1 VVEVV
6 RGGFTSLEPG
16 EPPIVPEY
24 RLELNVDVAGLRWS
38 GRVEFELP
46 DGAPPFALDADGLEV
61 TEVTSSGSPVEFR
74 LEPSE
79 QRLVLPALGPG
90 PVAVSFRGTVTEAG
104 LTGLYRSRQ
113 GDGYVLTTQCEPI
126 GARRIF
132 PCFDR
137 PDRKSRI
144 LLRVR
149 TDPALTV
156 ISNTIERSTRVLGD
170 QREWTFYPT
179 PSMSAYLFYL
189 GIGKFDVLE
198 ETQGRVRF
206 RIFTPPGESSMGRYG
221 LTTTPRILSEY
232 ESYYG
237 IPYPLPKLDLV
248 CIAET
253 SFGAMENWGAIT
265 FRDTR
270 LLVDDATRSF
280 ARRDVLETITH
291 EVAHMWFGNLVTMAS
306 WTDIWLN
313 ESLASFLEIK
323 IAQRIEPGVD
333 SLSDFF
339 LRVSGTAA
347 AIEGDSLDATHPVR
361 APVHRP
367 EEIAQIF
374 DEISYGKGSTLI
386 AMLESYLGEEVFRKG
401 VARYLERFGYA
412 NAQTSD
418 LWAALSEVSGEP
430 IAPLMDPWL
439 DRPGLPVI
447 TTRLTDAGL
456 ELVQRRFSYHTHH
469 DTPPWPIPMVADI
482 DGRRERI
489 RFETRSRTLPAPATA
504 TVHLNPGATGFYRV
518 LYDPALTDR
527 LLRALPQ
534 RPATD
539 RWSFLEDLGTFVL
552 TGEVDWTTYARAAR
566 ALGEAPDRL
575 VVDVLV
581 GTLGPFS
588 LFFPDVPAVQ
598 DLAKWFFAVQ
608 FGRLGPRRR
617 PSEPDTEGIL
627 RERVSFGR
635 MRIDLGFARELS
647 ELFVEWDRVDPD
659 LKPAVAAARARIE
672 GAAGYREL
680 RRALDGTLRE
690 DDRASIE
697 QALMWTTEPALVLEA
712 LDRLASG
719 AVNRGILHVVLR
731 NAAANPVARA
741 VLWPW
746 LMQHLPRVDEL
757 LRGSGLLSQLLEIT
771 LPILGIGRG
780 AEMREFFRTHSFPEG
795 AHGIAKG
802 LERLTILERAEPIF
816 RALPR

>member
-1 VVEVV
+1 
-6 RGGFTSLEPG
+6 LEPG
-16 EPPIVPEY
+16 DPPTVPEY
-24 RLELNVDVAGLRWS
+24 RLDLDVDFAGRRWS

-61 TEVTSSGSPVEFR
+61 TEVTAAGQPVEFS
-74 LEPSE
+74 LEPAE

-90 PVAVSFRGTVTEAG
+90 PVAITFRGTVNETG
-104 LTGLYRSRQ
+104 LLGLYRSRQ

-132 PCFDR
+132 PCLDR

-149 TDPALTV
+149 TDPGLTV
-156 ISNTIERSTRVLGD
+156 ISNTIERSTRPVGG
-170 QREWTFYPT
+170 QREWTFFPT

-198 ETQGRVRF
+198 EAHGRVRF
-206 RIFTPPGESSMGRYG
+206 RIFTPPGQSSMGRYG
-221 LTTTPRILSEY
+221 LATTPRVLAEY
-232 ESYYG
+232 ETYYG

-270 LLVDDATRSF
+270 LLVDASTRSF

-313 ESLASFLEIK
+313 ESLASFLETK
-323 IAQRIEPGVD
+323 IAQRVEPSID
-333 SLSDFF
+333 TLSDFF
-339 LRVSGTAA
+339 LRVSGTFMALD
-347 AIEGDSLDATHPVR
+347 GDSLDATHPVR

-412 NAQTSD
+412 NATTAD

-447 TTRLTDAGL
+447 SARLTPAGL
-456 ELVQRRFSYHTHH
+456 ELAQRRFSYHSREAAGL
-469 DTPPWPIPMVADI
+469 WPIPMVADI
-482 DGRRERI
+482 DGHRERI
-489 RFETRSRTLPAPATA
+489 RFETRSTTLPAPPGA

-518 LYDPALTDR
+518 LYDPVLIDR
-527 LLRALPQ
+527 LLTALPD

-539 RWSFLEDLGTFVL
+539 RWTFLEDLGTFVL
-552 TGEVDWTTYARAAR
+552 TGEVDWATYVRAVR
-566 ALGEAPDRL
+566 ALGRSPDRL

-581 GTLGPFS
+581 GTLGPLS
-588 LFFPDVPAVQ
+588 LFFPDAPAVQ
-598 DLAKWFFAVQ
+598 DLAKWFFATQ
-608 FGRLGPRRR
+608 FDRLGPHRR
-617 PSEPDTEGIL
+617 PGEVDTEGIL

-659 LKPAVAAARARIE
+659 LKPAVAAARARVE
-672 GAAGYREL
+672 GATGYHEL
-680 RRALDGTLRE
+680 RRALDGALPE
-690 DDRASIE
+690 DERASIE
-697 QALMWTTEPALVLEA
+697 QALVWTTDPALVREA

-719 AVNRGILHVVLR
+719 AVNRGIIYFVLR
-731 NAAANPVARA
+731 NAAANPAARA
-741 VLWPW
+741 ILWPW
-746 LMQHLPRVDEL
+746 MTEQLPRIDEL
-757 LRGSGLLSQLLEIT
+757 LRGSGLLAQVMEIS
-771 LPILGIGRG
+771 LPVLGLPRG
-780 AEMREFFRTHSFPEG
+780 AEVREFFRTHRFPEG
-795 AHGIAKG
+795 ANGIAKG
-802 LERLTILERAEPIF
+802 LERLTILERVEPMF
-816 RALPR
+816 RALPS